1 MTAVATA
8 AREPPGRADVGP
20 EDFFRHT
27 PAAQS
32 FYLFLLAGLL
42 ALAGLAY
49 PLFLQSAWRTDA
61 DTHALLEVVGGLVGL
76 LAGISFI
83 TRFYSLGH
91 RFHLL
96 VGLGFFVSGGTDL
109 AQGLVLLV
117 GTHRGARWTSGE
129 LERFIPAIDV
139 TGRVL
144 MAGLLL
150 AAPFGYRW
158 LKAPTNP
165 RRETFWVALGVALL
179 SGVATVAA
187 LRLPAPQLIVHGAAL
202 ARPADVLAAALLAA
216 ALVVFLRDYRRN
228 QDRMT
233 WWLMLSIGINAV
245 GEQMMAFSS
254 DVHDAFFMVAHLYKI
269 LGYAAPLLGFSFFQ
283 LGTILQQRQT
293 EAALRESERRL
304 RQIIDLVPHM
314 IFAKDSQRR
323 FILANQAVADAYGT
337 TPTEL
342 LGTTDAD
349 HHPRGEELERFRQ
362 DDSEVIRT
370 GRLKFVPEESLI
382 DVRGRRRILQTTK
395 IPFTLWPTG
404 ERAVLGVAID
414 ITELKQVE
422 AELRAAHE
430 ELERR
435 VAERTAQ
442 LAQANQELARANQ
455 ALAQAKEA
463 AEAASRA
470 KTAFLANM
478 SHEIRTPMNAILG
491 MTELV
496 LDSRLSAQ
504 QREYLAIVRQ
514 SGETLLAILNEI
526 LDFSK
531 IEAGKL
537 VLQEVPFDLADSLG
551 DTMKS
556 LAVRTHAKG
565 LELACAVAADV
576 PPVVVGDP
584 IRLRQIVLN
593 LVGNAIKFTS
603 EGEVVVEVWRESED
617 ERTVLLHFAVRDT
630 GIGIP
635 PEKQAIIFDPFEQ
648 ADTRTTRRHGGTG
661 LGLAICR
668 RLTELMQGRI
678 WVESQPGR
686 GSTFHFTARLGRATG
701 VPPVPPA
708 DAEGL
713 RGIPILVVDDNA
725 TNRRILQEMLAR
737 WQMES
742 VLAATADEAWEAL
755 KAAAERGRP
764 FRLLAADAHMPE
776 TDGFMLIQRLRQDPD
791 LQDTPVIVL
800 CSDERPG
807 DPARCEDLGVA
818 ALVRKPVKSSELLE
832 AVLAALGMLTPEAAE
847 SVPMLP
853 CPRARR
859 PLRIL
864 LAEDSLVNQ
873 KLTTG
878 VLQRQ
883 GHLVVVANHGKE
895 ALALLETHGPFDLV
909 LMDVQMPEMDGLEAT
924 AIIRAREKDTQRHLP
939 IIAMTAHALKE
950 DRQRCLE
957 AGMDAYLAKPVRA
970 AELLETIDRLVGPQE
985 IPAAGELPLPMADD
999 LDWSEALQAVGG
1011 DEELLRQV
1019 VSAILEETPRL
1030 LEAIRQAIQNRDLAA
1045 LRLSAHTLKGSIR
1058 FFARSRAYATAFE
1071 MERLGQMGNLAGAEA
1086 LLPALHSEISQ
1097 LAPTLSAYLA
1107 APQTAI

>member
-1 MTAVATA
+1 MTAVTPAG
-8 AREPPGRADVGP
+8 RELPGGTGPPP

-27 PAAQS
+27 PAQQS
-32 FYLFLLAGLL
+32 LYLFLLAGLL
-42 ALAGLAY
+42 ALAGLGY
-49 PLFLQSAWRTDA
+49 PLLQQSTWRADA
-61 DTHALLEVVGGLVGL
+61 DTHAFLEMVGGLVGL
-76 LAGISFI
+76 LAGLSFI
-83 TRFYSLGH
+83 TRFYSLGD

-96 VGLGFFVSGGTDL
+96 VGLGFFVAGGTDV

-117 GTHRGARWTSGE
+117 GSHSGAAWSLGVS
-129 LERFIPAIDV
+129 ERFIPAIDV

-150 AAPFGYRW
+150 SAPAGSRW
-158 LKAPTNP
+158 LGPPRNP
-165 RRETFWVALGVALL
+165 RLETLWVTLGVILL
-179 SGVATVAA
+179 SVATTTAA
-187 LRLPAPQLIVHGAAL
+187 LWLPGPEWIVRGAAL

-216 ALVVFLRDYRRN
+216 ALVVFLHDYRRN
-228 QDRMT
+228 HDRMT
-233 WWLMLSIGINAV
+233 WWLMLSIGISAV
-245 GEQMMAFSS
+245 GEQLMAFSGS
-254 DVHDAFFMVAHLYKI
+254 LHDAFFTAAHLYKI
-269 LGYAAPLLGFSFFQ
+269 VGYAVPLLGFSFFQ
-283 LGTILQQRQT
+283 LATILEQRRT

-314 IFAKDSQRR
+314 IFAKDGQGR
-323 FILANQAVADAYGT
+323 FILANQAVAEAYGT
-337 TPTEL
+337 TPSAL

-362 DDSEVIRT
+362 DDLEVIRT
-370 GRLKFVPEESLI
+370 GRPKFVPEESLI
-382 DVRGRRRILQTTK
+382 DVHGRRRILQTTK
-395 IPFTLWPTG
+395 IPFALWPSG

-422 AELRAAHE
+422 AELRSAHE

-442 LAQANQELARANQ
+442 LARANQELARANRE
-455 ALAQAKEA
+455 LAQAKEA

-470 KTAFLANM
+470 KTAFLANV

-496 LDSRLSAQ
+496 LDSRLTAQ
-504 QREYLAIVRQ
+504 QREYLTIVRE

-537 VLQEVPFDLADSLG
+537 ALQEIPFDLPEALG

-556 LAVRTHAKG
+556 LAVRAHAKG

-576 PPVVVGDP
+576 PAVVVGDP
-584 IRLRQIVLN
+584 IRLRQIVVN

-603 EGEVVVEVWRESED
+603 EGEVVLEVWRQSED
-617 ERTVLLHFAVRDT
+617 EQTVLLHFAVRDT
-630 GIGIP
+630 GPGIP
-635 PEKQAIIFDPFEQ
+635 PEKQAVIFDPFEQ
-648 ADTRTTRRHGGTG
+648 ADTSTTRRHGGTG

-668 RLTELMQGRI
+668 RLTELMQGEI
-678 WVESQPGR
+678 WVESEPGR
-686 GSTFHFTARLGRATG
+686 GSTFHFTARLGRAAA
-701 VPPVPPA
+701 VAAPPPA
-708 DAEGL
+708 DPGAL
-713 RGIPILVVDDNA
+713 RGTSILVVDDNA

-737 WQMES
+737 WEMQP
-742 VLAATADEAWEAL
+742 VLAATAAEAWQAL
-755 KAAAERGRP
+755 KTAAESGRP
-764 FRLLAADAHMPE
+764 LRLVAADAHMPDV
-776 TDGFMLIQRLRQDPD
+776 DGFMLVERLRQDPA
-791 LQDTPVIVL
+791 LRQTPVILL
-800 CSDERPG
+800 CSAERPG
-807 DPARCEDLGVA
+807 DAARCEALGVA
-818 ALVRKPVKSSELLE
+818 ALVRKPAKSSELLE
-832 AVLAALGMLTPEAAE
+832 AVLAALGILVLESPEAAG
-847 SVPMLP
+847 PARLP
-853 CPRARR
+853 TARR

-883 GHLVVVANHGKE
+883 GHHVVAANHGKE
-895 ALALLETHGPFDLV
+895 VLALWDSQGPFDLV

-924 AIIRAREKDTQRHLP
+924 AAIRAREKGTGRHVP

-970 AELLETIDRLVGPQE
+970 AELLETIDRLVPNQE
-985 IPAAGELPLPMADD
+985 IPAATQVPVAAADD

-1019 VSAILEETPRL
+1019 VSAILEEAPRL
-1030 LEAIRQAIQNRDLAA
+1030 VAAIGQAIRSRDLAA

-1058 FFARSRAYATAFE
+1058 FFAGSRAYATAFE
-1071 MERLGQMGNLAGAEA
+1071 MERLGQLGNLAGAES
-1086 LLPALHSEISQ
+1086 LFPALQAEMAQ
-1097 LAPTLSAYLA
+1097 LAPSLTAYLN
-1107 APQTAI
+1107 APQASI

>member
-1 MTAVATA
+1 MTAVAPA
-8 AREPPGRADVGP
+8 GQQPPGGSDRAP
-20 EDFFRHT
+20 EDYFRHT
-27 PAAQS
+27 PAEQS
-32 FYLFLLAGLL
+32 FYLFLLAGML

-49 PLFLQSAWRTDA
+49 PLLLQSTWRADA

-76 LAGISFI
+76 LAGLGFI

-96 VGLGFFVSGGTDL
+96 VGLGFFLSGGTDL
-109 AQGLVLLV
+109 AQGLVAFA
-117 GTHRGARWTSGE
+117 GAHLGAGWASGVP
-129 LERFIPAIDV
+129 ERFIPAIDV

-150 AAPFGYRW
+150 AAPFGSRW
-158 LKAPTNP
+158 LRPPSNP
-165 RRETFWVALGVALL
+165 RRETFWVAVGVALL
-179 SGVATVAA
+179 SAAATAAA
-187 LRLPAPQLIVHGAAL
+187 LRLDAPLLIVRGAAL
-202 ARPADVLAAALLAA
+202 ARPADVLAAALLAV

-245 GEQMMAFSS
+245 GEQMMAFSA

-283 LGTILQQRQT
+283 LGTILQQRRT

-314 IFAKDSQRR
+314 IFAKDSQGR
-323 FILANQAVADAYGT
+323 FILANQAVAEAYGT
-337 TPTEL
+337 TPGEL

-395 IPFTLWPTG
+395 IPFTLWPSG

-422 AELRAAHE
+422 AELRAAHD

-514 SGETLLAILNEI
+514 SGEALLAILNEI

-537 VLQEVPFDLADSLG
+537 VLQEVPFDLADTLG

-556 LAVRTHAKG
+556 LAVRAHAKG
-565 LELACAVAADV
+565 LELACAVAAEV
-576 PPVVVGDP
+576 PAVVVGDP

-603 EGEVVVEVWRESED
+603 QGEVVVEVWRESED
-617 ERTVLLHFAVRDT
+617 EQAVLLHFAVRDT

-635 PEKQAIIFDPFEQ
+635 VEKQAVIFDPFEQ
-648 ADTRTTRRHGGTG
+648 ADTSTTRRHGGTG

-668 RLTELMQGRI
+668 RLAELMQGRI

-686 GSTFHFTARLGRATG
+686 GSTFHFTARLGRASVAAATL
-701 VPPVPPA
+701 PA
-708 DAEGL
+708 DTDGL
-713 RGIPILVVDDNA
+713 CGTPILVVDDNA

-737 WQMES
+737 WQMQPA
-742 VLAATADEAWEAL
+742 VAASADEAYRAL
-755 KAAAERGRP
+755 KTAAAQGRP

-776 TDGFMLIQRLRQDPD
+776 TDGFMLVERIRQDPD
-791 LQDTPVIVL
+791 LRQTPVIVL
-800 CSDERPG
+800 CSGERPG
-807 DPARCEDLGVA
+807 DPARCEALGVA
-818 ALVRKPVKSSELLE
+818 ALVRKPVKRSELLE
-832 AVLAALGMLTPEAAE
+832 AVLAALGMLTPETAE
-847 SVPMLP
+847 PAPAPP
-853 CPRARR
+853 CRTARR

-878 VLQRQ
+878 VLERQ
-883 GHLVVVANHGKE
+883 GHQVVVANHGKE

-924 AIIRAREKDTQRHLP
+924 AVIRAREKSTSGHLP

-970 AELLETIDRLVGPQE
+970 AELLETIDRLVSPQQAGGGE
-985 IPAAGELPLPMADD
+985 FPLPAAED

-1019 VSAILEETPRL
+1019 VSTILEETPRL
-1030 LEAIRQAIQNRDLAA
+1030 VEAIRQAIQNGDLAA
-1045 LRLSAHTLKGSIR
+1045 LRLNAHTLKGSIR
-1058 FFARSRAYATAFE
+1058 FFAGSRAYATAFE

-1086 LLPALHSEISQ
+1086 LLPALCAQMSQ
-1097 LAPTLSAYLA
+1097 LAPALSAYLA
-1107 APQTAI
+1107 APQATI

>member
-1 MTAVATA
+1 MTAVAPA
-8 AREPPGRADVGP
+8 GREPPGGKGSMP

-27 PAAQS
+27 PAEQS

-42 ALAGLAY
+42 ALLGLAY
-49 PLFLQSAWRTDA
+49 PLLQQSTWRSDV
-61 DTHALLEVVGGLVGL
+61 DTHALLEMVGGLVGL

-96 VGLGFFVSGGTDL
+96 VGLAFFTGGGTDL
-109 AQGLVLLV
+109 AQGLV
-117 GTHRGARWTSGE
+117 TFAGAHGGGGWVRVVP
-129 LERFIPAIDV
+129 ERFIPAIDV
-139 TGRVL
+139 SGRVM
-144 MAGLLL
+144 MAALLLL
-150 AAPFGYRW
+150 APFHARW
-158 LKAPTNP
+158 RRPPSNL
-165 RRETFWVALGVALL
+165 RRETLWMTVGVTLVCI
-179 SGVATVAA
+179 GTAA
-187 LRLPAPQLIVHGAAL
+187 AAVHLPAPELIVRGAAL
-202 ARPADVLAAALLAA
+202 ARPADVLAAALLAG
-216 ALVVFLRDYRRN
+216 ALIVFLRDYRRN

-233 WWLMLSIGINAV
+233 WWLMLSIGTSAV
-245 GEQMMAFSS
+245 GEQMMAFSGNLY
-254 DVHDAFFMVAHLYKI
+254 DAFFSVAHLYKI
-269 LGYAAPLLGFSFFQ
+269 LGYAVPLLGFSFFQ
-283 LGTILQQRQT
+283 LATILEQRRT

-314 IFAKDSQRR
+314 IFAKDSQGR
-323 FILANQAVADAYGT
+323 FILANQAVAEAYGT
-337 TPTEL
+337 TPAEL

-349 HHPRGEELERFRQ
+349 HHPWGEELEHFRQ

-370 GRLKFVPEESLI
+370 GRPKFVPEESLI
-382 DVRGRRRILQTTK
+382 DVHGRRRILQTTK
-395 IPFTLWPTG
+395 IPFTLWPSG
-404 ERAVLGVAID
+404 QRAVLGVAID

-422 AELRAAHE
+422 AELRAAHD
-430 ELERR
+430 ELEHR
-435 VAERTAQ
+435 VAERTA
-442 LAQANQELARANQ
+442 ELARANQ

-496 LDSRLSAQ
+496 LDSRLTAQ
-504 QREYLAIVRQ
+504 QREYLTIVRE

-537 VLQEVPFDLADSLG
+537 VLQEVPFDLAESLG

-556 LAVRTHAKG
+556 LAVRAHAKG
-565 LELACAVAADV
+565 LELACAVAEDV

-584 IRLRQIVLN
+584 IRLRQIVVN

-603 EGEVVVEVWRESED
+603 EGEVVLEVWRQSED
-617 ERTVLLHFAVRDT
+617 QQSVLLHFAVRDT

-648 ADTRTTRRHGGTG
+648 ADTSTTRRHGGTG

-668 RLTELMQGRI
+668 RLVQLMHGQI

-686 GSTFHFTARLGRATG
+686 GSTFHFTARLGRAAAG
-701 VPPVPPA
+701 APPPLA
-708 DAEGL
+708 DPQLL
-713 RGIPILVVDDNA
+713 RSTPILVVDDNA
-725 TNRRILQEMLAR
+725 TNRRILEEMLAR
-737 WQMES
+737 WQMQP
-742 VLAATADEAWEAL
+742 VVTATADEAWQAL
-755 KAAAERGRP
+755 KSAAAQGRP
-764 FRLLAADAHMPE
+764 FRLLAADAHMPDV
-776 TDGFMLIQRLRQDPD
+776 DGFMLVERLREDSD
-791 LQDTPVIVL
+791 LCQTPVVLL
-800 CSDERPG
+800 CSGDRPG
-807 DPARCEDLGVA
+807 DPARCEALGVA

-832 AVLAALGMLTPEAAE
+832 AVLAALGILAPESLEPQPAAPGPA
-847 SVPMLP
+847 V
-853 CPRARR
+853 RR
-859 PLRIL
+859 PLHIL

-873 KLTTG
+873 KLTLG
-878 VLQRQ
+878 VLERQ
-883 GHLVVVANHGKE
+883 GHRVVAANHGKE
-895 ALALLETHGPFDLV
+895 ALALLESHGPFDLV

-924 AIIRAREKDTQRHLP
+924 AAIRAREQGTGRHLP

-970 AELLETIDRLVGPQE
+970 SELLETIARLLGQADA
-985 IPAAGELPLPMADD
+985 PAAGNAPAPLADD

-1019 VSAILEETPRL
+1019 VLAILQETPRL
-1030 LEAIRQAIQNRDLAA
+1030 LEGIRQALQNRDLTA
-1045 LRLSAHTLKGSIR
+1045 LRLNAHTLKGSIR
-1058 FFARSRAYATAFE
+1058 FFAGSRAYAMAFE
-1071 MERLGQMGNLAGAEA
+1071 MERLGQMGNVGGAES
-1086 LLPALHSEISQ
+1086 LFPALQAEMAQ
-1097 LAPTLSAYLA
+1097 LAPALSAYLG
-1107 APQTAI
+1107 APQASI